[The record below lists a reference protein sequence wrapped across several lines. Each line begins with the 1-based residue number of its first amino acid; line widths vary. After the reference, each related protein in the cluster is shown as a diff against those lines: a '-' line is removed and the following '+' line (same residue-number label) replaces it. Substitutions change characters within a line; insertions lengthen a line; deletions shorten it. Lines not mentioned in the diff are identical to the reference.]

1 VQGLVLGLH
10 AGFQLGVSGAIGE
23 PCQLGQVIGPGDQA
37 VPRPQLLAQAVRG
50 AQDTLGLAGVV
61 PEVGLGGTLVE
72 SGQLVGLGGEV
83 KDAPTSSARATPARG

>member
-50 AQDTLGLAGVV
+50 AQDALGFAGVV
-61 PEVGLGGTLVE
+61 PEVGLCGALVE
-72 SGQLVGLGGEV
+72 SGELLGLGGEV